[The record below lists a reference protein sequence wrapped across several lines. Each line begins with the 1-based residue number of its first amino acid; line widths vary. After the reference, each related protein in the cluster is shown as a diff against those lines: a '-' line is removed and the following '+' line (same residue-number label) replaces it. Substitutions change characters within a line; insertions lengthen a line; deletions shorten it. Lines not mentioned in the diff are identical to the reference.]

1 MLLHQLPI
9 PEEEDEEDMLH
20 EDVERSL
27 VEEPNPLGRNLYVSH
42 VVELDISQ
50 EIVLHRSM
58 LSLHILHTLDRIL
71 HRTLHRILRRILRRI
86 LLSTL
91 LLQHRIQLDMPRS
104 QWRRQDLIVIYVDAM
119 DIQRWSVL
127 SFKQSPVHL
136 NLECPSLSRMCRK

>member
-9 PEEEDEEDMLH
+9 PEEEDEEDILD
-20 EDVERSL
+20 EVVERSL

-50 EIVLHRSM
+50 EIVLHRFM
-58 LSLHILHTLDRIL
+58 LSLHILHTLHHMLLRI
-71 HRTLHRILRRILRRI
+71 LHRILRRILRRI

-127 SFKQSPVHL
+127 SFKQSLVHL